1 MEAIMASKKTLSKQ
15 YQQQI
20 KRINKRLEEL
30 AKEGY
35 NIVGDFTPTT
45 PKKPTR
51 KQVEALKKVTPEALR
66 RMADKNYNINIGK
79 GKQITQKVA
88 KSKKVDYRKKPVS
101 ARPPKPPKKQI
112 HIGTGDVYYV
122 ADEGA
127 LIYEAIKKILEQP
140 YSAGLNISPEIYYD
154 NQQALQGLLDSMI
167 AKDGLNAVLQRFAD
181 AGTAI
186 IDAVQG
192 FAYASDGNAD
202 YMQSW
207 YSFVDIL
214 TGGSVSYELSDIADE
229 MSDFDSDVPDG
240 LLHTVGD
247 SELAYDSDARVYVD
261 INTGET
267 IFEYDDDLM
276 SWVDA
281 RTSELVSTTDIANY
295 GG

>member
-1 MEAIMASKKTLSKQ
+1 MARKKTLSKQ

-20 KRINKRLEEL
+20 NRINKRLEEL

-66 RMADKNYNINIGK
+66 RMADKNYNIDIGT

-101 ARPPKPPKKQI
+101 ARPPKPPKKQK
-112 HIGTGDVYYV
+112 TTRETERV
-122 ADEGA
+122 ADEGE
-127 LIYEAIKKILEQP
+127 LIYDAITDILNQP

-154 NQQALQGLLDSMI
+154 NQQALKDLLDSVI
-167 AKDGLNAVLQRFAD
+167 AKDGLDAVLKRFAD

-207 YSFVDIL
+207 YSFAEIL
-214 TGGSVSYELSDIADE
+214 TGGNVSYDVADIADE
-229 MSDFDSDVPDG
+229 MSDFDSDVSDEQ
-240 LLHTVGD
+240 LLTVGD

-261 INTGET
+261 INTGEV

-281 RTSELVSTTDIANY
+281 RTGELVSTSDIASY
-295 GG
+295 GD

>member
-1 MEAIMASKKTLSKQ
+1 MARKKTLSKQ

-35 NIVGDFTPTT
+35 NIVGDFTPAI

-51 KQVEALKKVTPEALR
+51 KQVEALKKITPEALR
-66 RMADKNYNINIGK
+66 RMADKNYNIDIGT
-79 GKQITQKVA
+79 GKQIAQKVA

-101 ARPPKPPKKQI
+101 ARPPKPPKKQKVPRE
-112 HIGTGDVYYV
+112 TVLV
-122 ADEGA
+122 TDEGM
-127 LIYEAIKKILEQP
+127 LIYEAILYILNQQ

-154 NQQALQGLLDSMI
+154 NQQALKDLLDSVI
-167 AKDGLNAVLQRFAD
+167 AKDGLDAVLRRFAD

-186 IDAVQG
+186 IDAIQG

-207 YSFVDIL
+207 YSFVNIL
-214 TGGSVSYELSDIADE
+214 TGGQVSYDVSDIAAE
-229 MSDFDSDVPDG
+229 MSDFDSDVSDG
-240 LLHTVGD
+240 HLQTVGD
-247 SELAYDSDARVYVD
+247 TELAYDSDARVYVD
-261 INTGET
+261 INTGDI
-267 IFEYDDDLM
+267 IFEYDEDLM
-276 SWVDA
+276 SWFDA
-281 RTSELVSTTDIANY
+281 RTGELVSTTDIANY

>member
-1 MEAIMASKKTLSKQ
+1 MARKKTLSKQ

-20 KRINKRLEEL
+20 NRINKRLEEL

-66 RMADKNYNINIGK
+66 RMADKKYNIDIGT

-101 ARPPKPPKKQI
+101 ARPPKSPKKQKAPI
-112 HIGTGDVYYV
+112 ETERV
-122 ADEGA
+122 ADEGE
-127 LIYEAIKKILEQP
+127 LIYDAITDILNQP
-140 YSAGLNISPEIYYD
+140 YSSGLNISPEIYYD
-154 NQQALQGLLDSMI
+154 NQQALKELLDSVI
-167 AKDGLNAVLQRFAD
+167 AKDGLDAVLERFAD

-207 YSFVDIL
+207 HSFVEIL
-214 TGGSVSYELSDIADE
+214 TGGDVSYDVSDIADE
-229 MSDFDSDVPDG
+229 MSDFDSDVSDG
-240 LLHTVGD
+240 QLLTVGD

-261 INTGET
+261 INTGEVV
-267 IFEYDDDLM
+267 FEYDEDLM
-276 SWVDA
+276 SWVDT
-281 RTSELVSTTDIANY
+281 RTGELVSTSDIASY

>member
-1 MEAIMASKKTLSKQ
+1 MARKKTLSKQ

-20 KRINKRLEEL
+20 NRIKKRLEEL

-35 NIVGDFTPTT
+35 NIVGDFTPIT

-66 RMADKNYNINIGK
+66 RMADKNYNIDIGT

-88 KSKKVDYRKKPVS
+88 KSKKIDYRKKPVS
-101 ARPPKPPKKQI
+101 ARPPKPPKKQKAPRE
-112 HIGTGDVYYV
+112 TSRV
-122 ADEGA
+122 ADEGE
-127 LIYEAIKKILEQP
+127 LIYDAIKDILEQP

-154 NQQALQGLLDSMI
+154 NQQALKDLLDSVI
-167 AKDGLNAVLQRFAD
+167 AKDGLDAVLQRFAD

-207 YSFVDIL
+207 YSFAEIL
-214 TGGSVSYELSDIADE
+214 TGGNVSYDVADIANE
-229 MSDFDSDVPDG
+229 MSDFDSDVTDG
-240 LLHTVGD
+240 QLQTVGD

-261 INTGET
+261 INTGEV

-281 RTSELVSTTDIANY
+281 RTGELVSTSDIASY

>member
-1 MEAIMASKKTLSKQ
+1 MARKKTLSKQ

-35 NIVGDFTPTT
+35 NIVGDFTPTM

-51 KQVEALKKVTPEALR
+51 KQIEALKKVTPEALR
-66 RMADKNYNINIGK
+66 RMADKNYNIDIGT
-79 GKQITQKVA
+79 GKQIMQKVA
-88 KSKKVDYRKKPVS
+88 KSKKIDYRKKPVS
-101 ARPPKPPKKQI
+101 ARPPKPPKKQKAPRA
-112 HIGTGDVYYV
+112 TKRV
-122 ADEGA
+122 ADEGK
-127 LIYEAIKKILEQP
+127 LIYDAILNILNQP

-154 NQQALQGLLDSMI
+154 NQKSLKDLLDSVI
-167 AKDGLNAVLQRFAD
+167 AKDGLDAVLQRFAD

-207 YSFVDIL
+207 YSFAEIL
-214 TGGSVSYELSDIADE
+214 TGGNVSYEVSDITDE
-229 MSDFDSDVPDG
+229 MSDFDSDVSDG
-240 LLHTVGD
+240 QLQTVGD

-261 INTGET
+261 INTGEV

-276 SWVDA
+276 SWVNA
-281 RTSELVSTTDIANY
+281 RTGELVSTSDIASY

>member
-1 MEAIMASKKTLSKQ
+1 MSRKKTLSKQ

-20 KRINKRLEEL
+20 KRINKRLVEL

-35 NIVGDFTPTT
+35 NIVGDFTPTI

-88 KSKKVDYRKKPVS
+88 NSKKVDYRKKPIS
-101 ARPPKPPKKQI
+101 ARPPKPPKKQKVPRE
-112 HIGTGDVYYV
+112 TVLV

-154 NQQALQGLLDSMI
+154 NQQALKDLLDSII
-167 AKDGLNAVLQRFAD
+167 AKDGLNTVLKRFAD

-214 TGGSVSYELSDIADE
+214 TGGNVSYDVSDIADE
-229 MSDFDSDVPDG
+229 MTDFDSDVSDG
-240 LLHTVGD
+240 QLHTVGD
-247 SELAYDSDARVYVD
+247 SDLAYDSDARVYVD
-261 INTGET
+261 INTGDI
-267 IFEYDDDLM
+267 IFEYDEDLM

-281 RTSELVSTTDIANY
+281 HTGELVSTTDIANY

>member
-1 MEAIMASKKTLSKQ
+1 MARKKTLSKQ

-20 KRINKRLEEL
+20 NRINKRLEEL

-35 NIVGDFTPTT
+35 NIVGDFTSTI

-66 RMADKNYNINIGK
+66 RMADKNYNIDIGT

-101 ARPPKPPKKQI
+101 ARPPKPPKKQKAPRE
-112 HIGTGDVYYV
+112 TERV
-122 ADEGA
+122 ADEGE
-127 LIYEAIKKILEQP
+127 LIYDAITDILNQP

-154 NQQALQGLLDSMI
+154 NQQALKDLLDSVI
-167 AKDGLNAVLQRFAD
+167 AKDGLDIVLQRFAD

-207 YSFVDIL
+207 YSFAEIL
-214 TGGSVSYELSDIADE
+214 TGGNVSYEVSDIADE
-229 MSDFDSDVPDG
+229 MSDFDSDVSDG
-240 LLHTVGD
+240 QLQTVGD

-261 INTGET
+261 INTGEVV
-267 IFEYDDDLM
+267 FEYDEDLM

-281 RTSELVSTTDIANY
+281 RTGELVSTSDIANY

>member
-1 MEAIMASKKTLSKQ
+1 MARKKTLSKQ

-20 KRINKRLEEL
+20 KRISKRLDEL

-66 RMADKNYNINIGK
+66 RMADKNYNIDIGK

-101 ARPPKPPKKQI
+101 ARPPKPPKKQRQ
-112 HIGTGDVYYV
+112 IGTGDVFPL

-154 NQQALQGLLDSMI
+154 NQRALRGLLDSVI
-167 AKDGLNAVLQRFAD
+167 AKDGRDAVLKRFAD
-181 AGTAI
+181 AGAVV

-214 TGGSVSYELSDIADE
+214 TGGNISYDVSDIADE
-229 MSDFDSDVPDG
+229 MTDFDSDVADG
-240 LLHTVGD
+240 QLQTVGD

-261 INTGET
+261 INTGDVV
-267 IFEYDDDLM
+267 FEYDDDLM
-276 SWVDA
+276 SWVDT
-281 RTSELVSTTDIANY
+281 RTGELVSTSDIASY

>member
-1 MEAIMASKKTLSKQ
+1 MARKKTLSKQ

-20 KRINKRLEEL
+20 NRINKRLDEL

-66 RMADKNYNINIGK
+66 RMADKKYNIDIGT

-101 ARPPKPPKKQI
+101 ARPPKPPKKQKAPRE
-112 HIGTGDVYYV
+112 TERV
-122 ADEGA
+122 ADEGD
-127 LIYEAIKKILEQP
+127 LIYDAITDILNQP

-154 NQQALQGLLDSMI
+154 NQQALKDLLDSVI
-167 AKDGLNAVLQRFAD
+167 AKDGLDTVLKRFAD
-181 AGTAI
+181 AGTAV

-207 YSFVDIL
+207 NSFVEIL
-214 TGGSVSYELSDIADE
+214 TGGNVSDDVSDIADE
-229 MSDFDSDVPDG
+229 MTDFDSDMSDG
-240 LLHTVGD
+240 QLQTVGD

-261 INTGET
+261 INTGEV

-276 SWVDA
+276 SWVDT
-281 RTSELVSTTDIANY
+281 RTGELVYTSDIASY

>member
-1 MEAIMASKKTLSKQ
+1 MARKKTLSKQ

-20 KRINKRLEEL
+20 NRINKRLEEL

-35 NIVGDFTPTT
+35 NIVGDFTPTI

-66 RMADKNYNINIGK
+66 RMADKKYNIDIGT

-101 ARPPKPPKKQI
+101 ARPPKPPKKQKAPRE
-112 HIGTGDVYYV
+112 TERV
-122 ADEGA
+122 ADEGD
-127 LIYEAIKKILEQP
+127 LIYDAITDILNQP

-154 NQQALQGLLDSMI
+154 NQQALKDLLDSVI
-167 AKDGLNAVLQRFAD
+167 AKDGLDAVLQRFAD

-207 YSFVDIL
+207 YSFAEIL
-214 TGGSVSYELSDIADE
+214 TGGNVSYDVADIADE
-229 MSDFDSDVPDG
+229 MSDFDSDVSDG
-240 LLHTVGD
+240 QLQTVGD

-261 INTGET
+261 INTGEV
-267 IFEYDDDLM
+267 IFEYDEDLM

-281 RTSELVSTTDIANY
+281 RTGELVSTSDIASY

>member
-1 MEAIMASKKTLSKQ
+1 MARKKTLSKQ

-20 KRINKRLEEL
+20 NRINKRLEEL

-51 KQVEALKKVTPEALR
+51 KQVEALKKITPEALR
-66 RMADKNYNINIGK
+66 RMADKKYNIDIGT

-101 ARPPKPPKKQI
+101 ARPPKPPIKQKAPRESEP
-112 HIGTGDVYYV
+112 V
-122 ADEGA
+122 ADEGE
-127 LIYEAIKKILEQP
+127 LIYEAILNILNQP
-140 YSAGLNISPEIYYD
+140 YSAGLNISPQIYYD
-154 NQQALQGLLDSMI
+154 NQRALKDLLESTI
-167 AKDGLNAVLQRFAD
+167 AKDGLDAVLRRFAD
-181 AGTAI
+181 AGTAV

-192 FAYASDGNAD
+192 FVYGSDGKDD

-207 YSFVDIL
+207 NSFVEIL
-214 TGGSVSYELSDIADE
+214 TGGDVSYDVSDIADE
-229 MSDFDSDVPDG
+229 MSDFDSDVIDG
-240 LLHTVGD
+240 QLQTVGD

-261 INTGET
+261 INTGEV
-267 IFEYDDDLM
+267 IFEYDDDLL
-276 SWVDA
+276 SWVDT
-281 RTSELVSTTDIANY
+281 RTGELVSTSDIASY

>member
-1 MEAIMASKKTLSKQ
+1 MARKKTLSKQ

-45 PKKPTR
+45 SKKPTR
-51 KQVEALKKVTPEALR
+51 KQVEALKKVTPKDLR
-66 RMADKNYNINIGK
+66 RMADKKYNIDIGT

-88 KSKKVDYRKKPVS
+88 KSKMVDYRKKPVS
-101 ARPPKPPKKQI
+101 ARPPKPPKKQKAPI
-112 HIGTGDVYYV
+112 ETAPV
-122 ADEGA
+122 ADEGK
-127 LIYEAIKKILEQP
+127 LIYDAILNILNQP
-140 YSAGLNISPEIYYD
+140 YSAGLNISPQIYYD
-154 NQQALQGLLDSMI
+154 NQKALKDLLDSVI
-167 AKDGLNAVLQRFAD
+167 AKDGLDAVLKRFAD

-207 YSFVDIL
+207 YSFAEIL
-214 TGGSVSYELSDIADE
+214 TGGNVSYDVSDIADE
-229 MSDFDSDVPDG
+229 MSDFDSDVSDG
-240 LLHTVGD
+240 QLQTVGD

-261 INTGET
+261 INTGEV

-281 RTSELVSTTDIANY
+281 RTGELVSTSDIASY

>member
-1 MEAIMASKKTLSKQ
+1 MARKKTLSKQ

-35 NIVGDFTPTT
+35 NIVGDFTPTI

-66 RMADKNYNINIGK
+66 RMADKNYNIDIGT

-101 ARPPKPPKKQI
+101 ARPPKPPKKQKAPRE
-112 HIGTGDVYYV
+112 TERVANEGD
-122 ADEGA
+122 
-127 LIYEAIKKILEQP
+127 LIYDAITDILNQP
-140 YSAGLNISPEIYYD
+140 YSSGLNISPEIYYD
-154 NQQALQGLLDSMI
+154 NQQALKDLLDSVI
-167 AKDGLNAVLQRFAD
+167 AKDGLDAVLQRFAD

-207 YSFVDIL
+207 YSFAEIL
-214 TGGSVSYELSDIADE
+214 TGGNVSYDVSDIADE
-229 MSDFDSDVPDG
+229 MSDFDSDVSDG
-240 LLHTVGD
+240 QLPTVGD

-261 INTGET
+261 INTGDV
-267 IFEYDDDLM
+267 IFEYDEDLM

-281 RTSELVSTTDIANY
+281 RTGELVSTSDIASY

>member
-1 MEAIMASKKTLSKQ
+1 MARKKTLSKQ

-35 NIVGDFTPTT
+35 NIVGDFTPAM

-51 KQVEALKKVTPEALR
+51 KQVEALKKITPEALR
-66 RMADKNYNINIGK
+66 RMADKNYNIDIGT
-79 GKQITQKVA
+79 GKQIAQKVA

-101 ARPPKPPKKQI
+101 ARPPKPPKKQKVPRE
-112 HIGTGDVYYV
+112 TVLV
-122 ADEGA
+122 TDEGM
-127 LIYEAIKKILEQP
+127 LIYEAILYILNQQ

-154 NQQALQGLLDSMI
+154 NQQALKDLLDSVI
-167 AKDGLNAVLQRFAD
+167 AKDGLDAVLRRFAD

-186 IDAVQG
+186 IDAIQG

-207 YSFVDIL
+207 YSFVNIL
-214 TGGSVSYELSDIADE
+214 TGGQVSYDVSDIAAE
-229 MSDFDSDVPDG
+229 MSDFDSDVSDG
-240 LLHTVGD
+240 HLQTVGD
-247 SELAYDSDARVYVD
+247 TELAYDSDARVYVD
-261 INTGET
+261 INTGDI
-267 IFEYDDDLM
+267 IFEYDEDLM
-276 SWVDA
+276 SWFDA
-281 RTSELVSTTDIANY
+281 RTGELVSTTDIANY

>member
-1 MEAIMASKKTLSKQ
+1 MARKKTLSKQ
-15 YQQQI
+15 YQQQLN
-20 KRINKRLEEL
+20 RINKRLEEL
-30 AKEGY
+30 TKEGY
-35 NIVGDFTPTT
+35 NIVGDFMPTT

-66 RMADKNYNINIGK
+66 RMADKNYNIDIGT

-101 ARPPKPPKKQI
+101 ARPPKPPKK
-112 HIGTGDVYYV
+112 HKRIGGSYPI
-122 ADEGA
+122 ADEGK
-127 LIYEAIKKILEQP
+127 LIYEAILNILNQP

-154 NQQALQGLLDSMI
+154 NQQALKDLLDSVI
-167 AKDGLNAVLQRFAD
+167 AKDGLDAVLQRFAD

-214 TGGSVSYELSDIADE
+214 TGGSVSFDLSDITDE

-240 LLHTVGD
+240 LLQTVGD
-247 SELAYDSDARVYVD
+247 SDLAYDSDARVYVD
-261 INTGET
+261 INTGDV
-267 IFEYDDDLM
+267 IFEYDDELM
-276 SWVDA
+276 SWVNT
-281 RTSELVSTTDIANY
+281 RTGELVSTSDIARY

>member
-1 MEAIMASKKTLSKQ
+1 MARKKTLSKQ

-66 RMADKNYNINIGK
+66 RMADKKYNIDIGT

-101 ARPPKPPKKQI
+101 ARPPKSPKKQKAP
-112 HIGTGDVYYV
+112 GETEPV
-122 ADEGA
+122 ADEGE
-127 LIYEAIKKILEQP
+127 LIYDAITDILNQP

-154 NQQALQGLLDSMI
+154 NQQALKDLLDSVI
-167 AKDGLNAVLQRFAD
+167 AKDGLDAVLRRFAD

-207 YSFVDIL
+207 YSFAEIL
-214 TGGSVSYELSDIADE
+214 TGGNVSYEVSDIADE
-229 MSDFDSDVPDG
+229 MTDFDSGVTDG
-240 LLHTVGD
+240 QLQTVGD
-247 SELAYDSDARVYVD
+247 SELAYDSDSRVYVD
-261 INTGET
+261 INTGEV
-267 IFEYDDDLM
+267 IFEYDEDLM
-276 SWVDA
+276 SWVDS
-281 RTSELVSTTDIANY
+281 RTGELVSTSDIASY

>member
-1 MEAIMASKKTLSKQ
+1 MARKKTLSKQ

-20 KRINKRLEEL
+20 NRINKRLVEL

-35 NIVGDFTPTT
+35 NIVGDFTPTI

-66 RMADKNYNINIGK
+66 RMADKKYNIDIGT

-101 ARPPKPPKKQI
+101 ARPPKPPKKQKAPRE
-112 HIGTGDVYYV
+112 TERV
-122 ADEGA
+122 ADEGE
-127 LIYEAIKKILEQP
+127 LIYDAITDILNQP
-140 YSAGLNISPEIYYD
+140 YSAGLNISQEIYYD
-154 NQQALQGLLDSMI
+154 NQQALKDLLDSVI
-167 AKDGLNAVLQRFAD
+167 AKDGLDTVLQRFAD

-192 FAYASDGNAD
+192 FAYASDGNTD

-207 YSFVDIL
+207 YSFAEIL
-214 TGGSVSYELSDIADE
+214 TGGNVSYEVSDIADE
-229 MSDFDSDVPDG
+229 MTDFDSDVSDG
-240 LLHTVGD
+240 QLQTVGD

-261 INTGET
+261 INTGEV
-267 IFEYDDDLM
+267 IFEYDEDLM
-276 SWVDA
+276 SWVDT
-281 RTSELVSTTDIANY
+281 RTGELVSTSDIASY

>member
-1 MEAIMASKKTLSKQ
+1 MARKKTLSKQ

-35 NIVGDFTPTT
+35 NIVGDFTPTM

-66 RMADKNYNINIGK
+66 RMADKKYNIDIGT

-101 ARPPKPPKKQI
+101 ARPPKSPKKQKAP
-112 HIGTGDVYYV
+112 GETEPV
-122 ADEGA
+122 ADEGE
-127 LIYEAIKKILEQP
+127 LIYDAITDILNQP

-154 NQQALQGLLDSMI
+154 NQQALKDLLDSVI
-167 AKDGLNAVLQRFAD
+167 AKDGLDAVLHRFAD

-207 YSFVDIL
+207 YSFAEIL
-214 TGGSVSYELSDIADE
+214 TGGNVSYEVSDIADE
-229 MSDFDSDVPDG
+229 MTDFDSGVTDG
-240 LLHTVGD
+240 QLQTVGD
-247 SELAYDSDARVYVD
+247 SELAYDSDSRVYVD
-261 INTGET
+261 INTGEV
-267 IFEYDDDLM
+267 IFEYDEDLM
-276 SWVDA
+276 SWVDS
-281 RTSELVSTTDIANY
+281 RTGELVSTSDIASY

>member
-1 MEAIMASKKTLSKQ
+1 MARKKTLSKQ

-20 KRINKRLEEL
+20 KRISKRLDEL

-35 NIVGDFTPTT
+35 NIVGDFTPTP

-66 RMADKNYNINIGK
+66 RMADKNYNIDIGK

-101 ARPPKPPKKQI
+101 ARPPKPPKKQRQ
-112 HIGTGDVYYV
+112 IGTGGVFPV

-154 NQQALQGLLDSMI
+154 NQRALRGLLDSVI
-167 AKDGLNAVLQRFAD
+167 AKDGRDAVLKRFAD
-181 AGTAI
+181 AGAVV

-214 TGGSVSYELSDIADE
+214 TGGNISYDVSDIADE
-229 MSDFDSDVPDG
+229 MTDFDSDVADG
-240 LLHTVGD
+240 
-247 SELAYDSDARVYVD
+247 
-261 INTGET
+261 
-267 IFEYDDDLM
+267 
-276 SWVDA
+276 
-281 RTSELVSTTDIANY
+281 
-295 GG
+295 

>member
-1 MEAIMASKKTLSKQ
+1 MARKKTLSKQ

-20 KRINKRLEEL
+20 KRISKRLDEL

-66 RMADKNYNINIGK
+66 RMADKNYNIDIGK

-101 ARPPKPPKKQI
+101 ARPPKPPKKQRQ
-112 HIGTGDVYYV
+112 IGTGGVFPV

-154 NQQALQGLLDSMI
+154 NQRALRGLLDSVI
-167 AKDGLNAVLQRFAD
+167 AKDGRDAVLKRFAD
-181 AGTAI
+181 AGAVV

-214 TGGSVSYELSDIADE
+214 TGGNISYDVSDIADE
-229 MSDFDSDVPDG
+229 MTDFDSDVADG
-240 LLHTVGD
+240 QLQTVGD

-261 INTGET
+261 INTGDVV
-267 IFEYDDDLM
+267 FEYDDDLM
-276 SWVDA
+276 SWVDT
-281 RTSELVSTTDIANY
+281 RTGKLVSTSDIASY

>member
-1 MEAIMASKKTLSKQ
+1 MAHKKTLSKQ

-30 AKEGY
+30 AKQGY

-66 RMADKNYNINIGK
+66 RMADKNYNIDIGTA
-79 GKQITQKVA
+79 KQITQKVA

-101 ARPPKPPKKQI
+101 ARPPKPPKKQKVPRE
-112 HIGTGDVYYV
+112 TVLV
-122 ADEGA
+122 ADEGR
-127 LIYEAIKKILEQP
+127 LIYEAIKNILVQP
-140 YSAGLNISPEIYYD
+140 YSAGLNISLARYYD
-154 NQQALQGLLDSMI
+154 NQQALRDLLDSVI
-167 AKDGLNAVLQRFAD
+167 AKDGLKVVLKRFAD

-202 YMQSW
+202 YIQSW
-207 YSFVDIL
+207 YRFVDIL
-214 TGGSVSYELSDIADE
+214 TGGQVSYNASDIADE
-229 MSDFDSDVPDG
+229 MTDFDSDVPDG
-240 LLHTVGD
+240 QLQTVGD
-247 SELAYDSDARVYVD
+247 TELAYDSDARVYVD
-261 INTGET
+261 INTGDV
-267 IFEYDDDLM
+267 IFEYDENLM

-281 RTSELVSTTDIANY
+281 RTGELVSVDDIAHY

>member
-1 MEAIMASKKTLSKQ
+1 MARKKTLSKQ

-35 NIVGDFTPTT
+35 NIVGDFTPTI

-51 KQVEALKKVTPEALR
+51 KQVEALKKITPEALR
-66 RMADKNYNINIGK
+66 RMADKNYNIDIGT

-88 KSKKVDYRKKPVS
+88 KSKKIDYRKKPVS
-101 ARPPKPPKKQI
+101 ARPPKPPKKQKAPRE
-112 HIGTGDVYYV
+112 TERV
-122 ADEGA
+122 ADEGE
-127 LIYEAIKKILEQP
+127 LIYDAITDILNQP

-154 NQQALQGLLDSMI
+154 NQQALKDLLDSVI
-167 AKDGLNAVLQRFAD
+167 AKDGLDTVLKRFAD

-207 YSFVDIL
+207 YSFAEIL
-214 TGGSVSYELSDIADE
+214 TGGNVSYDVSDIADE
-229 MSDFDSDVPDG
+229 MTDFDSDVSDG
-240 LLHTVGD
+240 QLLTVGD

-261 INTGET
+261 INTGEV

-281 RTSELVSTTDIANY
+281 RTGELVSTSDIASY

>member
-1 MEAIMASKKTLSKQ
+1 MARKKTLSKQ

-20 KRINKRLEEL
+20 NRINKRLEEL

-51 KQVEALKKVTPEALR
+51 KQVEALKKITPEALR
-66 RMADKNYNINIGK
+66 RMADKKYNIDIGT

-101 ARPPKPPKKQI
+101 ARPPKPPKKQKAP
-112 HIGTGDVYYV
+112 GETERV
-122 ADEGA
+122 ADEGD
-127 LIYEAIKKILEQP
+127 LIYDAITDILNQP
-140 YSAGLNISPEIYYD
+140 YSSGLNISPEIYYD
-154 NQQALQGLLDSMI
+154 NQQALKDLLDSVI
-167 AKDGLNAVLQRFAD
+167 AKDGLDAVLQRFAD

-207 YSFVDIL
+207 QSFVEIV
-214 TGGSVSYELSDIADE
+214 TGGDVSYDVSDIADE
-229 MSDFDSDVPDG
+229 MSDFDSDVSDG
-240 LLHTVGD
+240 QLQTVGD

-261 INTGET
+261 INTGEV

-281 RTSELVSTTDIANY
+281 RTGELVSTSDIASY

>member
-1 MEAIMASKKTLSKQ
+1 MARKKTLSKQ

-45 PKKPTR
+45 SKKPTR
-51 KQVEALKKVTPEALR
+51 KQVEALKKVTPKALR
-66 RMADKNYNINIGK
+66 RMADKKYNIDIGA

-101 ARPPKPPKKQI
+101 ARPPKPPKKQKAPI
-112 HIGTGDVYYV
+112 ETAPV
-122 ADEGA
+122 ADEGN
-127 LIYEAIKKILEQP
+127 LIYDAILNILNQP
-140 YSAGLNISPEIYYD
+140 YSAGLNISPQIYYD
-154 NQQALQGLLDSMI
+154 NQKALKDLLDSVI
-167 AKDGLNAVLQRFAD
+167 AKDGLDAVLKRFAD

-207 YSFVDIL
+207 YSFAEIL
-214 TGGSVSYELSDIADE
+214 TGGNVSYDVSDIADE
-229 MSDFDSDVPDG
+229 MSDFDSDVSDG
-240 LLHTVGD
+240 QLQTVGD

-261 INTGET
+261 INTGEV

-281 RTSELVSTTDIANY
+281 RTGELVSTSDIASY

>member
-1 MEAIMASKKTLSKQ
+1 MARKKTLSKQ

-20 KRINKRLEEL
+20 NRINKRLEEL

-66 RMADKNYNINIGK
+66 RMADKKYNIDIGT

-101 ARPPKPPKKQI
+101 ARPPKPPKKQKAPRE
-112 HIGTGDVYYV
+112 TERV
-122 ADEGA
+122 ADEGD
-127 LIYEAIKKILEQP
+127 LIYDAITDILNQP
-140 YSAGLNISPEIYYD
+140 YSAGLNISPEIYYE
-154 NQQALQGLLDSMI
+154 NQQALKDLLDSVI
-167 AKDGLNAVLQRFAD
+167 AKDGLDAVLQRFAD

-207 YSFVDIL
+207 YSFAEIL
-214 TGGSVSYELSDIADE
+214 TGGNVSYEVSDIADE
-229 MSDFDSDVPDG
+229 MTDFGSDVSDG
-240 LLHTVGD
+240 QLLTVGD
-247 SELAYDSDARVYVD
+247 SELAYDSDSRVYVD
-261 INTGET
+261 INTGEVV
-267 IFEYDDDLM
+267 FEDDDN
-276 SWVDA
+276 
-281 RTSELVSTTDIANY
+281 LVSGVDTRTGERVSTSDIANY

>member
-1 MEAIMASKKTLSKQ
+1 MARKKTLSKQ

-35 NIVGDFTPTT
+35 NIVGEFTPTT

-66 RMADKNYNINIGK
+66 RMADKNYNIDIGT

-88 KSKKVDYRKKPVS
+88 KSKKIDYRKKPVS
-101 ARPPKPPKKQI
+101 ARPPKPPKKHK
-112 HIGTGDVYYV
+112 HIGGTYPI
-122 ADEGA
+122 ADEGK
-127 LIYEAIKKILEQP
+127 LIYEAILNILNQP

-154 NQQALQGLLDSMI
+154 NQQSLKDLLDI
-167 AKDGLNAVLQRFAD
+167 IITKNGLDEVLRRFAD

-186 IDAVQG
+186 IDAMQG
-192 FAYASDGNAD
+192 FMYASDGNTD

-214 TGGSVSYELSDIADE
+214 TGGNVSYDVSDIADE
-229 MSDFDSDVPDG
+229 MSDFDNNVPDG

-247 SELAYDSDARVYVD
+247 SELAYDSDARVYID
-261 INTGET
+261 INTGD
-267 IFEYDDDLM
+267 IPFAYDEDVM
-276 SWVDA
+276 SWVDT
-281 RTSELVSTTDIANY
+281 RTGELVSVTDIANY
-295 GG
+295 EG

>member
-1 MEAIMASKKTLSKQ
+1 MARKKTLSKQ

-35 NIVGDFTPTT
+35 NIVGDFTPTM

-51 KQVEALKKVTPEALR
+51 KQVEALKKVTPEAMR
-66 RMADKNYNINIGK
+66 RMADKKYNIDIGT

-101 ARPPKPPKKQI
+101 ARPPTPPKKQNAPRE
-112 HIGTGDVYYV
+112 TGPV
-122 ADEGA
+122 ADEGKI
-127 LIYEAIKKILEQP
+127 IYEAILNILNQP
-140 YSAGLNISPEIYYD
+140 YSAGLNISPQIYYD
-154 NQQALQGLLDSMI
+154 NQKALKDLLDSVI
-167 AKDGLNAVLQRFAD
+167 AKDGLDTVLRRFAD
-181 AGTAI
+181 AGTAV

-192 FAYASDGNAD
+192 FVYGSDGKDD

-207 YSFVDIL
+207 YSFVEIL
-214 TGGSVSYELSDIADE
+214 TGGDVSYEVSDIADE
-229 MSDFDSDVPDG
+229 MTDFDSDVTDG
-240 LLHTVGD
+240 QLQTVGD
-247 SELAYDSDARVYVD
+247 SELAYDSDSRVYVD
-261 INTGET
+261 INTGEV

-276 SWVDA
+276 SWIDT
-281 RTSELVSTTDIANY
+281 RTGELVSTSDIASY

>member
-1 MEAIMASKKTLSKQ
+1 MARKKTLSKQ

-20 KRINKRLEEL
+20 KRISKRLDEL

-45 PKKPTR
+45 PKNPTR

-66 RMADKNYNINIGK
+66 RMADKNYNIDIGK

-101 ARPPKPPKKQI
+101 ARPPKPPKKQRQ
-112 HIGTGDVYYV
+112 IGTGDVFPL

-154 NQQALQGLLDSMI
+154 NQRALRGLLDSVI
-167 AKDGLNAVLQRFAD
+167 AKDGRDAVLKRFAD
-181 AGTAI
+181 AGAVV

-214 TGGSVSYELSDIADE
+214 TGGNISYDVSDIADE
-229 MSDFDSDVPDG
+229 MTDFDSDVADG
-240 LLHTVGD
+240 QLQTVGD

-261 INTGET
+261 INTGDV
-267 IFEYDDDLM
+267 IFDYDDDLM
-276 SWVDA
+276 SWVDT
-281 RTSELVSTTDIANY
+281 RTGELVSTSDIAHY

>member
-1 MEAIMASKKTLSKQ
+1 MARKKTLSKQ

-20 KRINKRLEEL
+20 NRINKRLEEL

-51 KQVEALKKVTPEALR
+51 KQVEALKKITPEALR
-66 RMADKNYNINIGK
+66 RMADKKYNIDIGT

-101 ARPPKPPKKQI
+101 ARPPKPPKKQKAPRE
-112 HIGTGDVYYV
+112 TERV
-122 ADEGA
+122 ADEGE
-127 LIYEAIKKILEQP
+127 LIYDAITDILNQP
-140 YSAGLNISPEIYYD
+140 YSSGLSISPEIYYD
-154 NQQALQGLLDSMI
+154 NQQALKELVDSVI
-167 AKDGLNAVLQRFAD
+167 AKDGLDAVLQRFAD

-207 YSFVDIL
+207 YSFVEIL
-214 TGGSVSYELSDIADE
+214 TGGDVSYDVSDIADE
-229 MSDFDSDVPDG
+229 MSDFDSDASDG
-240 LLHTVGD
+240 QLQTVGD

-261 INTGET
+261 INTGEVV
-267 IFEYDDDLM
+267 FEYDEDLM
-276 SWVDA
+276 SWVDS
-281 RTSELVSTTDIANY
+281 RTGELVSTSDIASY

>member
-1 MEAIMASKKTLSKQ
+1 MARKKTLSKQ

-35 NIVGDFTPTT
+35 NIVGNFTPTT

-66 RMADKNYNINIGK
+66 RMADKKYNIDIGT

-88 KSKKVDYRKKPVS
+88 KSKKIDYRKKPVS
-101 ARPPKPPKKQI
+101 ARPPKPPKKQKAPRE
-112 HIGTGDVYYV
+112 TERV
-122 ADEGA
+122 ADEGD
-127 LIYEAIKKILEQP
+127 LIYEAIKDILDQP

-154 NQQALQGLLDSMI
+154 NQQALKDLLDSVI
-167 AKDGLNAVLQRFAD
+167 AKDGLDAVLQRFAD

-207 YSFVDIL
+207 YSFAEIL
-214 TGGSVSYELSDIADE
+214 TGGNVSYDVSDIADE
-229 MSDFDSDVPDG
+229 MSDFDSDVIDG
-240 LLHTVGD
+240 QLQTVGD

-261 INTGET
+261 INTGEVV
-267 IFEYDDDLM
+267 FEYDEDLM

-281 RTSELVSTTDIANY
+281 RTGELVSTSDIANY

>member
-1 MEAIMASKKTLSKQ
+1 MARKKTLSKQ

-66 RMADKNYNINIGK
+66 RMADKKYNIDIGT

-101 ARPPKPPKKQI
+101 ARPPKSPKKQKAP
-112 HIGTGDVYYV
+112 GETEPV
-122 ADEGA
+122 ADEGE
-127 LIYEAIKKILEQP
+127 LIYDAITDILNQP
-140 YSAGLNISPEIYYD
+140 YSAGLNISPEIYYE
-154 NQQALQGLLDSMI
+154 NQQALKDLLDSVI
-167 AKDGLNAVLQRFAD
+167 AKDGLDAVLQRFAD

-207 YSFVDIL
+207 YSFAEIL
-214 TGGSVSYELSDIADE
+214 TGGNVSYEVSDIADE
-229 MSDFDSDVPDG
+229 MTDFDSDVTDG
-240 LLHTVGD
+240 QLQTVGD
-247 SELAYDSDARVYVD
+247 SELAYDSDSRVYVD
-261 INTGET
+261 INTGEV
-267 IFEYDDDLM
+267 IFEYDEDLM
-276 SWVDA
+276 SWVDS
-281 RTSELVSTTDIANY
+281 RTGELVSTSDIASY

>member
-1 MEAIMASKKTLSKQ
+1 MARKKTLSKQ

-20 KRINKRLEEL
+20 NRINKRLEEL

-66 RMADKNYNINIGK
+66 RMADKNYNIDIGT

-88 KSKKVDYRKKPVS
+88 KSKKIDYRKKPVS
-101 ARPPKPPKKQI
+101 ARPPKPPKKQKA
-112 HIGTGDVYYV
+112 TRETERV
-122 ADEGA
+122 ADEGE
-127 LIYEAIKKILEQP
+127 LIYDAITDILNQP

-154 NQQALQGLLDSMI
+154 NQQALRDLLDSVI
-167 AKDGLNAVLQRFAD
+167 AKDGLDTVLKRFVD

-207 YSFVDIL
+207 YSFAEIL
-214 TGGSVSYELSDIADE
+214 TGGNVSYDVSDIADE
-229 MSDFDSDVPDG
+229 MSDFDSDVSDG
-240 LLHTVGD
+240 QLQTVGD

-261 INTGET
+261 INTGDV

-281 RTSELVSTTDIANY
+281 RTGELVSTSDIASY

>member
-1 MEAIMASKKTLSKQ
+1 MARKKTLSKQ

-20 KRINKRLEEL
+20 NRINKRLEEL

-66 RMADKNYNINIGK
+66 RMADKKYNIDIGT

-101 ARPPKPPKKQI
+101 ARPPKPPKKQKAPREPER
-112 HIGTGDVYYV
+112 V
-122 ADEGA
+122 ADEGE
-127 LIYEAIKKILEQP
+127 LIYDAITDILNQP

-154 NQQALQGLLDSMI
+154 NQQALKDLLDSVI
-167 AKDGLNAVLQRFAD
+167 AKDGLDAVLQRFAD
-181 AGTAI
+181 AGTAV

-207 YSFVDIL
+207 YSFAEIL
-214 TGGSVSYELSDIADE
+214 TGGNVSYDVSDITDE
-229 MSDFDSDVPDG
+229 MSDFDSDVSDG
-240 LLHTVGD
+240 QLLTVGD

-261 INTGET
+261 INTGEVV
-267 IFEYDDDLM
+267 FEYDDDLM

-281 RTSELVSTTDIANY
+281 RTGEIVSTIDISSY

>member
-1 MEAIMASKKTLSKQ
+1 MARKKTLSKQ

-45 PKKPTR
+45 PQKPTR

-79 GKQITQKVA
+79 GKQIAQKVA
-88 KSKKVDYRKKPVS
+88 KSKKIDYRKKPVS
-101 ARPPKPPKKQI
+101 ARPPKPPKKQKVPRE
-112 HIGTGDVYYV
+112 TVLV
-122 ADEGA
+122 VDEGA
-127 LIYEAIKKILEQP
+127 LIYESIKKILDQP

-154 NQQALQGLLDSMI
+154 NQQSLRDLLDSVI
-167 AKDGLNAVLQRFAD
+167 AKDGLDEVLQRFAN

-186 IDAVQG
+186 IDTVQG

-207 YSFVDIL
+207 YSFAEIL
-214 TGGSVSYELSDIADE
+214 TGGNVSYDVSDIADE
-229 MSDFDSDVPDG
+229 MSDFDSDVYDG
-240 LLHTVGD
+240 QLQTVGD

-261 INTGET
+261 INTGEV
-267 IFEYDDDLM
+267 IFEYDEDVM
-276 SWVDA
+276 SWVDV
-281 RTSELVSTTDIANY
+281 RTGELVSTTDMANY